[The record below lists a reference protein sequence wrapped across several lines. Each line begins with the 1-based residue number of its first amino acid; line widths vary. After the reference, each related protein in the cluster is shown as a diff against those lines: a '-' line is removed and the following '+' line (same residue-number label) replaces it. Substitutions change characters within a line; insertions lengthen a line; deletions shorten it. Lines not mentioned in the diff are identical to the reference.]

1 MKLTAAALTVA
12 LLLVVVVWVIGL
24 IPWWLATPLLIVIS
38 ATSLVG
44 LVGKIGD

>member
-12 LLLVVVVWVIGL
+12 LLLVIVVWIIGL
-24 IPWWLATPLLIVIS
+24 IPWWLAIPLLIVIS
-38 ATSLVG
+38 AASLAG

>member
-12 LLLVVVVWVIGL
+12 LVLVIAIWVIGL

-38 ATSLVG
+38 AISLVG
-44 LVGKIGD
+44 LAGKIGD